1 MGTYLYASCSEQG
14 ENFRTVIRSR
24 CSRLLKICFLFFYC
38 LYVPQVLSKTG
49 KKKKKEKKEKERK
62 KELLRRN
69 FKQGGLVLGP
79 LGLEN
84 CASLH

>member
-1 MGTYLYASCSEQG
+1 MGTYLYASCAEQG

-24 CSRLLKICFLFFYC
+24 CSRLLKICFLFFYW

-49 KKKKKEKKEKERK
+49 KNKKRKRKKKKEK

-69 FKQGGLVLGP
+69 FKPGGLVLGP